1 MIIAGLLTLIFAVL
15 SVLLVFN
22 LPALPD
28 TIVELLDQVIEYLI
42 MGISVIE
49 AFIGDTAMGII
60 ALLFQLVIYMNA
72 AYFLYSFVFWVIRK
86 IPMLNVKE

>member
-1 MIIAGLLTLIFAVL
+1 MIIAGLLSLIFAVL

-28 TIVELLDQVIEYLI
+28 TIVELLNQIIEYVV
-42 MGISVIE
+42 MGISILE
-49 AFIGDTAMGII
+49 AFIGDTAMGIL
-60 ALLFQLVIYMNA
+60 ALLLQLVIYMNA